1 MEPCRNHWKEWDANL
16 AHNIGV
22 ESLKGVGRVVW
33 VVLGCV
39 HLLFFKLFDDDNS
52 IFMHYIGSIF
62 VNMPP
67 GIPDDKQNKEN
78 FFNFLI
84 KGPISGRGE
93 VINVS
98 LSKTGDG
105 SLN

>member
-1 MEPCRNHWKEWDANL
+1 MSGFRVCSL
-16 AHNIGV
+16 A
-22 ESLKGVGRVVW
+22 
-33 VVLGCV
+33 
-39 HLLFFKLFDDDNS
+39 FFKLFDDDNS